1 MNRVTNILTGLSLAV
16 LFFVASAHAQFD
28 EPRVVADIPF
38 EFTVGT
44 LSLPAGQYQFQRTE
58 SGFVAVRD
66 ASGRAL
72 FTLAGASLEDNGTPR
87 KSTLKFVTVQGRQFL
102 TQVWN
107 EQAHSGYEFLYVPT
121 SVEVTDT
128 SYSLS
133 GDSPHID

>member
-1 MNRVTNILTGLSLAV
+1 MNRVTNILTILSLAV
-16 LFFVASAHAQFD
+16 VFFVASAHAQFD

-66 ASGRAL
+66 ASGRTL
-72 FTLAGASLEDNGTPR
+72 FTLAGASLEDNRTPG

-121 SVEVTDT
+121 SVEFTDS
-128 SYSLS
+128 SYSLER
-133 GDSPHID
+133 